1 MFHVLTLNKIAPQGL
16 EKFDS
21 ASYQV
26 TDSCDTPDGIILR
39 SFSMHDMELPDSL
52 LAVARA
58 GAGVNNI
65 PIDAC
70 TDKGIVVFNTP
81 GANANAVKELV
92 IAGLLI
98 ASRRIVPAIEWAKGL
113 KGNGEAVGK
122 MVEKGKS
129 AFAGPEISGKSIG
142 VIGLGAI
149 GVRVAN
155 AANHLGMKVY
165 GYDPYLSVNAAW
177 NLTHNAIHA
186 IDIKEIFENCDY
198 ITIHVP
204 LTPETKGFINAE
216 TIATMRDGVRILN
229 FARGDLVNSTD
240 ILAALENGKVAA
252 YVTDFPN
259 DEILGHDGVIAIPHL
274 GASTPESEDN
284 CAGMAADELT
294 DYIENGN
301 ITNSVNLPNT
311 AMARS
316 SEKRICIIHK
326 NVPTMITKITQVL
339 AAKGVNIENML
350 NTSKKQYAY
359 TLLDVTGDITDDIAN
374 EIAALDD
381 IIRVRVI

>member
-1 MFHVLTLNKIAPQGL
+1 
-16 EKFDS
+16 
-21 ASYQV
+21 
-26 TDSCDTPDGIILR
+26 
-39 SFSMHDMELPDSL
+39 
-52 LAVARA
+52 
-58 GAGVNNI
+58 
-65 PIDAC
+65 
-70 TDKGIVVFNTP
+70 
-81 GANANAVKELV
+81 
-92 IAGLLI
+92 
-98 ASRRIVPAIEWAKGL
+98 
-113 KGNGEAVGK
+113 
-122 MVEKGKS
+122 
-129 AFAGPEISGKSIG
+129 
-142 VIGLGAI
+142 
-149 GVRVAN
+149 
-155 AANHLGMKVY
+155 
-165 GYDPYLSVNAAW
+165 
-177 NLTHNAIHA
+177 
-186 IDIKEIFENCDY
+186 
-198 ITIHVP
+198 
-204 LTPETKGFINAE
+204 
-216 TIATMRDGVRILN
+216 MRDGVRILN
-229 FARGDLVNSTD
+229 FARGDLVHSTD